1 MSRRFAIIASGLLL
15 VCAMSGS
22 ARGGSLSD
30 PTRPPMA
37 RTRVQEAGG
46 LQLEGV
52 LCHAGSFV
60 AIANDRL
67 VHAGDRVD
75 GALIRSIS
83 AEGISYSRDARKR
96 FAYAP
101 EPWLEGCAGAASAS
115 QPASE
120 PLIGVDVAG
129 APAGVF
135 FEGLVENTPY
145 NILVH
150 PDVAR
155 RVTISLKNVTLQQVL
170 DATRDLY
177 GLDYR
182 HTAAGYL
189 ILPAALQTRIFHISY
204 LDLRRYGVSNTRI
217 SSGQVTQGD
226 YNSQYGNSLASP
238 TQPATTATVGNGN
251 DKSTIDTTGT
261 SVMTRDDSDFWG
273 NLEANLHAMVGDGPG
288 SKVIID
294 PQSGIIVVRALP
306 EQLAEV
312 NDYLRSTEA
321 TVTRQVLLEAKIVEV
336 DLNHAYQAGIDWA
349 KVLALGGSHYFIG
362 QSSPQNGFGT
372 SAALTPANVPVTV
385 GPGNPISSFTTNS
398 LGGAFTLA
406 ADFTNFDAFVQ
417 LLSTEGNTH
426 VLSSPR
432 VATLDNQKA
441 IIKAGTDQFY
451 VTGIQSNTVTG
462 TATSTSNNVILTPF
476 FSGVALDVTPQIGG
490 HGDVLLHIHPVVSV
504 VTNQTVT
511 LEVQGTAD
519 VLPLAQS
526 SVRESD
532 SIVRARSG
540 QVIVIGGLMQE
551 TVDKEQYKTPLLG
564 DIPGVGRLFRSE
576 QDTKS
581 KIELVILLRAL
592 VVNGGDWPKLI
603 TESPEIKYG
612 LPRTKDK
619 SRGTK
624 DKSP

>member
-1 MSRRFAIIASGLLL
+1 M
-15 VCAMSGS
+15 
-22 ARGGSLSD
+22 
-30 PTRPPMA
+30 
-37 RTRVQEAGG
+37 
-46 LQLEGV
+46 
-52 LCHAGSFV
+52 

-83 AEGISYSRDARKR
+83 AAGISYSRGARKR

-150 PDVAR
+150 PDVTG
-155 RVTISLKNVTLQQVL
+155 RVTISLKNVTLQQLL

-251 DKSTIDTTGT
+251 DKTTIDTTGT

-312 NDYLRSTEA
+312 SDYLRSTEA

-372 SAALTPANVPVTV
+372 SQRPHSRQRAGDRGTGESDQQLHHQQSRRRVHIGGRFHQFRRLRPAPEHRGQHPRAVKPAGRHARQPEGHHQGRHRPVLRHRHAEQHRYRNRDV
-385 GPGNPISSFTTNS
+385 DLEQRDPDPVLLRRGPRCDP
-398 LGGAFTLA
+398 
-406 ADFTNFDAFVQ
+406 AD
-417 LLSTEGNTH
+417 
-426 VLSSPR
+426 R
-432 VATLDNQKA
+432 WR
-441 IIKAGTDQFY
+441 
-451 VTGIQSNTVTG
+451 
-462 TATSTSNNVILTPF
+462 TAMCCCTSTP
-476 FSGVALDVTPQIGG
+476 
-490 HGDVLLHIHPVVSV
+490 
-504 VTNQTVT
+504 
-511 LEVQGTAD
+511 
-519 VLPLAQS
+519 S
-526 SVRESD
+526 S
-532 SIVRARSG
+532 A
-540 QVIVIGGLMQE
+540 
-551 TVDKEQYKTPLLG
+551 
-564 DIPGVGRLFRSE
+564 
-576 QDTKS
+576 
-581 KIELVILLRAL
+581 
-592 VVNGGDWPKLI
+592 W
-603 TESPEIKYG
+603 
-612 LPRTKDK
+612 
-619 SRGTK
+619 
-624 DKSP
+624 